1 MYRCARL
8 GILEYDHEIVQFLKM
23 IMFEQVE
30 AETEN
35 SERLL
40 TMKNTCQRYNLGMYQ
55 EPDQPAAFKHP
66 PAPQYT
72 VFYIARFVNE
82 IHTCMISK
90 ELSLY

>member
-1 MYRCARL
+1 M
-8 GILEYDHEIVQFLKM
+8 IDHEIVQFLKM

-55 EPDQPAAFKHP
+55 EPD
-66 PAPQYT
+66 
-72 VFYIARFVNE
+72 RS
-82 IHTCMISK
+82 TCSF
-90 ELSLY
+90 